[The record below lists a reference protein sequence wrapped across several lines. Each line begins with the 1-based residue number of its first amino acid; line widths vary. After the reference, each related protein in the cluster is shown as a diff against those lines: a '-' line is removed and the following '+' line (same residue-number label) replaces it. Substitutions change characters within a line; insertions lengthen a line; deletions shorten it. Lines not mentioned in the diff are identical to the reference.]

1 MSLLEVRDLR
11 ASYGSVEALKGI
23 SLDIADDERCIA
35 LVGPNGAGKS
45 TFVNSMT
52 GLMRWEGSAVVNGKS
67 IADLSNQQLVKMGV
81 VQCPERRFLFDFMSV
96 KDNLLLGTYNAG
108 QDSTVTLRNVFDLF
122 PVLEERLNQQAGTLS
137 GGEAQMVAIGRAL
150 LANPKL
156 LFLDEPT
163 LGLAPIVRKK
173 LVEAF
178 LAIGKSGVVIC
189 LVEQN
194 VKLSFEV
201 AERVYVIREGHIV
214 MEGTAEELSADE
226 EINRTFLG
234 VSATVGTS

>member
-11 ASYGSVEALKGI
+11 ASYGSVEALRGI
-23 SLDIADDERCIA
+23 SLEIADGERCIA
-35 LVGPNGAGKS
+35 VVGPNGAGKS
-45 TFVNSMT
+45 TFVNAMT
-52 GLMRWEGSAVVNGKS
+52 GLMRWSGSAVVDGKS
-67 IADLSNQQLVKMGV
+67 IAGLSNQQLVRMGV
-81 VQCPERRFLFDFMSV
+81 VQCPERRYLFDFMSV

-108 QDSTVTLRNVFDLF
+108 QDSTVTMRNVFDLF
-122 PVLEERLNQQAGTLS
+122 PVLEERLGQQAGTLS

-178 LAIGKSGVVIC
+178 REIGRSGVVIC

-214 MEGTAEELSADE
+214 MEGTTEELSANE
-226 EINRTFLG
+226 EVIRTFLG

>member
-1 MSLLEVRDLR
+1 MSLLEVRDLKVR
-11 ASYGSVEALKGI
+11 YGSVEALKGI
-23 SLDIADDERCIA
+23 SLEIADGEKCIA

-45 TFVNSMT
+45 TFVNAMT
-52 GLMRWEGSAVVNGKS
+52 GLMRWEGTALFKGAS
-67 IADLSNQQLVKMGV
+67 IAGLSNRQLVQSGV
-81 VQCPERRFLFDFMSV
+81 VQCPERRYLFDYMSV

-108 QDSTVTLRNVFDLF
+108 KESRVSLRNVFDLF
-122 PVLEERLNQQAGTLS
+122 PVLEERLSQQAGTLS

-150 LANPKL
+150 LSNPKL

-163 LGLAPIVRKK
+163 LGLAPILRKK
-173 LVEAF
+173 LAEAF
-178 LAIGKSGVVIC
+178 REIIRNSDVVIC

-214 MEGTAEELSADE
+214 MEGATADLSADK
-226 EINRTFLG
+226 EIHRTFLG
-234 VSATVGTS
+234 V

>member
-1 MSLLEVRDLR
+1 MSLFEVQDLHVE
-11 ASYGSVEALKGI
+11 YGGVEALKGI
-23 SLDIADDERCIA
+23 SLEIADDERCIA

-45 TFVNSMT
+45 TFVNAMT
-52 GLMRWEGSAVVNGKS
+52 GLLKWEGSALFKGAT
-67 IADLSNQQLVKMGV
+67 IAGLSNRRLVQMGL
-81 VQCPERRFLFDFMSV
+81 VQCPERRYLFDYMSV

-108 QDSTVTLRNVFDLF
+108 KGSAVTLRNVFDLF
-122 PVLEERLNQQAGTLS
+122 PVLEERLGQQAGTLS

-150 LANPKL
+150 LANPEL

-173 LVEAF
+173 LAAAFVE
-178 LAIGKSGVVIC
+178 IVRNHDVVIC

-214 MEGTAEELSADE
+214 MEGTADELSKDE
-226 EINRTFLG
+226 EIHRTFLG
-234 VSATVGTS
+234 V

>member
-1 MSLLEVRDLR
+1 MSLLEVTDLR
-11 ASYGSVEALKGI
+11 VKYGSIEALKGI
-23 SLDIADDERCIA
+23 SLTIDDGERCIA

-45 TFVNSMT
+45 TFVNAMT
-52 GLMRWEGSAVVNGKS
+52 GLTRWEGSAVFNGAS
-67 IADLSNQQLVKMGV
+67 IAGLSNQQLVKRGV
-81 VQCPERRFLFDFMSV
+81 VQCPERRYLFDFMSV

-108 QDSTVTLRNVFDLF
+108 ADSKMSLRRVFDLF
-122 PVLEERLNQQAGTLS
+122 PVLEERLAQQAGTLS

-150 LANPKL
+150 LADPKL
-156 LFLDEPT
+156 LLLDEPT
-163 LGLAPIVRKK
+163 MGLAPIVRKK

-178 LAIGKSGVVIC
+178 LEISRSGVVIC

-214 MEGTAEELSADE
+214 MEGPTEELRADE
-226 EINRTFLG
+226 EIHRTFLG
-234 VSATVGTS
+234 V

>member
-1 MSLLEVRDLR
+1 MSMLEVRDLKVK
-11 ASYGSVEALKGI
+11 YGNIEALKGI
-23 SLDIADDERCIA
+23 SLEIADGEKCIA

-45 TFVNSMT
+45 TFVNALT
-52 GLMRWEGSAVVNGKS
+52 GLLKWEGAALVGGQS
-67 IADLSNQQLVKMGV
+67 IAGLSNTQLVRMGI
-81 VQCPERRFLFDFMSV
+81 VQCPERRYLFDYMSV
-96 KDNLLLGTYNAG
+96 KDNLMLGTFNARK
-108 QDSTVTLRNVFDLF
+108 DSGAVGLEYVFELF
-122 PVLEERLNQQAGTLS
+122 PVLAERLSQQAGTLS

-163 LGLAPIVRKK
+163 LGLAPIMRKK

-178 LAIGKSGVVIC
+178 NQITSTSDIVLC

-201 AERVYVIREGHIV
+201 AQRVYVIREGHIV
-214 MEGTAEELSADE
+214 KEGVTAELVADP
-226 EINRTFLG
+226 EIHRTFLG
-234 VSATVGTS
+234 V

>member
-1 MSLLEVRDLR
+1 MSLFEVQDLHVE
-11 ASYGSVEALKGI
+11 YGGVEALKGI
-23 SLDIADDERCIA
+23 SLEIADGERCIA

-45 TFVNSMT
+45 TFVNAMT
-52 GLMRWEGSAVVNGKS
+52 GLLKWEGSALFKGAP
-67 IADLSNQQLVKMGV
+67 IAGLSNRRLVQMGL
-81 VQCPERRFLFDFMSV
+81 VQCPERRYLFDYMSV

-108 QDSTVTLRNVFDLF
+108 KDSAVTLRNVFDLF
-122 PVLEERLNQQAGTLS
+122 PALEERLGQQAGTLS

-173 LVEAF
+173 LAEAF
-178 LAIGKSGVVIC
+178 LEIVRNHDVVIC

-214 MEGTAEELSADE
+214 MEGTAAELSKDE
-226 EINRTFLG
+226 EIHRTFLG
-234 VSATVGTS
+234 V

>member
-1 MSLLEVRDLR
+1 MSLLEVTDLTVK
-11 ASYGSVEALKGI
+11 YGSIEALKGI
-23 SLDIADDERCIA
+23 SLTIADGERCIA
-35 LVGPNGAGKS
+35 VVGPNGAGKS
-45 TFVNSMT
+45 TFVNAMT
-52 GLMRWEGSAVVNGKS
+52 GLMRWEGSAVFNGSS
-67 IADLSNQQLVKMGV
+67 ISGLSNQQLVRMGV
-81 VQCPERRFLFDFMSV
+81 VQCPERRYLFDFMSV

-108 QDSTVTLRNVFDLF
+108 KDSTVSLRNVFDLF
-122 PVLEERLNQQAGTLS
+122 PILEERLGQQAGTLS

-178 LAIGKSGVVIC
+178 RAISESGVVIC

-214 MEGTAEELSADE
+214 MTGTAAELSADE
-226 EINRTFLG
+226 EIHRTFLG
-234 VSATVGTS
+234 V

>member
-1 MSLLEVRDLR
+1 MSLLEVKDLKVR
-11 ASYGSVEALKGI
+11 YGGVEALKGI
-23 SLDIADDERCIA
+23 SLEIADGEKCIA

-45 TFVNSMT
+45 TFVNAMT
-52 GLMRWEGSAVVNGKS
+52 GLMRWEGTAAFRGTS
-67 IADLSNQQLVKMGV
+67 IAGLSNRQLVQSGV
-81 VQCPERRFLFDFMSV
+81 VQCPERRYLFDFMSV

-108 QDSTVTLRNVFDLF
+108 KESSVSLRNVFDLF

-137 GGEAQMVAIGRAL
+137 GGEAQMVAIGRSL
-150 LANPKL
+150 LSNPKL

-163 LGLAPIVRKK
+163 LGLAPILRKR
-173 LVEAF
+173 LAEAF
-178 LAIGKSGVVIC
+178 REIAANSDVVLC

-214 MEGTAEELSADE
+214 MEGATADLSADK
-226 EINRTFLG
+226 EIHRTFLG
-234 VSATVGTS
+234 V

>member
-1 MSLLEVRDLR
+1 MSLLEVTDLTVK
-11 ASYGSVEALKGI
+11 YGSIEALKGI
-23 SLDIADDERCIA
+23 SLTIADGERCIA
-35 LVGPNGAGKS
+35 VVGPNGAGKS
-45 TFVNSMT
+45 TFVNAMT
-52 GLMRWEGSAVVNGKS
+52 GLTKWEGSAVFNGAS
-67 IADLSNQQLVKMGV
+67 IAGLSNQQLVKMGV
-81 VQCPERRFLFDFMSV
+81 VQCPERRYLFDFMTV

-122 PVLEERLNQQAGTLS
+122 PVLEERLGQQAGTLS

-150 LANPKL
+150 LADPKL

-173 LVEAF
+173 LAAAF
-178 LAIGKSGVVIC
+178 REISKSGVVIC

-214 MEGTAEELSADE
+214 MDGTAAELSADE
-226 EINRTFLG
+226 EIHRTFLG
-234 VSATVGTS
+234 V

>member
-1 MSLLEVRDLR
+1 MSLLEVTDLR
-11 ASYGSVEALKGI
+11 VKYGSIEALKGI
-23 SLDIADDERCIA
+23 SLTIDDGERCIA

-45 TFVNSMT
+45 TFVNAMT
-52 GLMRWEGSAVVNGKS
+52 GLTRWEGSAVFNGAS
-67 IADLSNQQLVKMGV
+67 IAGLSNQQLVKRGV
-81 VQCPERRFLFDFMSV
+81 VQCPERRYLFDFMSV

-108 QDSTVTLRNVFDLF
+108 ADSKMSLRRVFDLF
-122 PVLEERLNQQAGTLS
+122 PVLEERLAQQAGTLS

-150 LANPKL
+150 LADPKL
-156 LFLDEPT
+156 LLLDEPT
-163 LGLAPIVRKK
+163 MGLAPIVRKK

-178 LAIGKSGVVIC
+178 LEISRSGVVIC

-214 MEGTAEELSADE
+214 MEGPTEELREDE
-226 EINRTFLG
+226 EIHRTFLG
-234 VSATVGTS
+234 V

>member
-1 MSLLEVRDLR
+1 MSLLEVTDLTVK
-11 ASYGSVEALKGI
+11 YGSIEALKGI
-23 SLDIADDERCIA
+23 SLEIADGEKCIA

-45 TFVNSMT
+45 TFVNAMT
-52 GLMRWEGSAVVNGKS
+52 GLMKWQGTALFHGKS
-67 IADLSNQQLVKMGV
+67 IAGLSNRQLVRQGV
-81 VQCPERRFLFDFMSV
+81 VQCPERRYLFDFMSV
-96 KDNLLLGTYNAG
+96 KDNLLLGMYNAG
-108 QDSTVTLRNVFDLF
+108 KDSDVSLQTVFDLF
-122 PVLEERLNQQAGTLS
+122 PVLEERLSQQAGTLS

-173 LVEAF
+173 LAEAF
-178 LAIGKSGVVIC
+178 KAIASNSEIVVC

-201 AERVYVIREGHIV
+201 ANRIYVIREGHIV
-214 MEGTAEELSADE
+214 MEGATSDLRADK
-226 EINRTFLG
+226 EIHRTFLG
-234 VSATVGTS
+234 V

>member
-1 MSLLEVRDLR
+1 MSLLDVESLR
-11 ASYGSVEALKGI
+11 VSYGNVEALKGI
-23 SLDIADDERCIA
+23 DLHIADGERCIA

-45 TFVNSMT
+45 TFVNAMT
-52 GLMRWEGSAVVNGKS
+52 GLTAWKGAALVNGKS
-67 IADLSNQQLVKMGV
+67 IAGLSNQQLVKMGV
-81 VQCPERRFLFDFMSV
+81 VQCPERRYLFDYMTV

-108 QDSTVTLRNVFDLF
+108 ENSAIGLRDVFDLF
-122 PVLEERLNQQAGTLS
+122 PVLEERVSQQAGTLS
-137 GGEAQMVAIGRAL
+137 GGEAQMCAIGRAL
-150 LANPKL
+150 LSNPKL

-178 LAIGKSGVVIC
+178 TEIVNSHDVVIC

-201 AERVYVIREGHIV
+201 SERIYVIREGHIV
-214 MEGTAEELSADE
+214 MEGTAAELSADE
-226 EINRTFLG
+226 EIHRTFLG
-234 VSATVGTS
+234 V

>member
-1 MSLLEVRDLR
+1 M
-11 ASYGSVEALKGI
+11 
-23 SLDIADDERCIA
+23 
-35 LVGPNGAGKS
+35 
-45 TFVNSMT
+45 
-52 GLMRWEGSAVVNGKS
+52 
-67 IADLSNQQLVKMGV
+67 
-81 VQCPERRFLFDFMSV
+81 
-96 KDNLLLGTYNAG
+96 
-108 QDSTVTLRNVFDLF
+108 
-122 PVLEERLNQQAGTLS
+122 LEERLGQQAGTLS

-163 LGLAPIVRKK
+163 LGLAPIMRKK

-178 LAIGKSGVVIC
+178 SRSITTTSDVVLC

-214 MEGTAEELSADE
+214 MEGITDAESERRRGDPR
-226 EINRTFLG
+226 RTFLG
-234 VSATVGTS
+234 V

>member
-1 MSLLEVRDLR
+1 MSMLEVKDLKVK
-11 ASYGSVEALKGI
+11 YGNIEALKGI
-23 SLDIADDERCIA
+23 SLEIADGEKCIA

-45 TFVNSMT
+45 TFVNALT
-52 GLMRWEGSAVVNGKS
+52 GLLKWDGTALVGGQS
-67 IADLSNQQLVKMGV
+67 IAGLSNTQLVRMGI
-81 VQCPERRFLFDFMSV
+81 VQCPERRYLFDYMSV
-96 KDNLLLGTYNAG
+96 KDNLMLGTFNARKDAG
-108 QDSTVTLRNVFDLF
+108 AVGLGYVFDLF
-122 PVLEERLNQQAGTLS
+122 PVLEERLGQQAGTLS

-163 LGLAPIVRKK
+163 LGLAPIMRKK

-178 LAIGKSGVVIC
+178 NLITKTSDIVLC

-214 MEGTAEELSADE
+214 KEGVTAELVADPD
-226 EINRTFLG
+226 IHRTFLG
-234 VSATVGTS
+234 V

>member
-226 EINRTFLG
+226 EISRTFLG

>member
-1 MSLLEVRDLR
+1 MSMLEVRDLKVK
-11 ASYGSVEALKGI
+11 YGNIEALKGI
-23 SLDIADDERCIA
+23 NLEIADGEKCIA

-45 TFVNSMT
+45 TFVNALT
-52 GLMRWEGSAVVNGKS
+52 GLLKWEGAALVNGQS
-67 IADLSNQQLVKMGV
+67 IAGLTNTQLVRMGV
-81 VQCPERRFLFDFMSV
+81 VQCPERRYLFDYMSV
-96 KDNLLLGTYNAG
+96 KDNLLLGTYNARKDAG
-108 QDSTVTLRNVFDLF
+108 SAGLKYVFELF
-122 PVLEERLNQQAGTLS
+122 PVLEERLSQQAGTLS

-150 LANPKL
+150 LSNPRL

-163 LGLAPIVRKK
+163 LGLAPIMRKK

-178 LAIGKSGVVIC
+178 NLITTTSDIILC

-214 MEGTAEELSADE
+214 KEGVTAELAADPD
-226 EINRTFLG
+226 IHRTFLG
-234 VSATVGTS
+234 V